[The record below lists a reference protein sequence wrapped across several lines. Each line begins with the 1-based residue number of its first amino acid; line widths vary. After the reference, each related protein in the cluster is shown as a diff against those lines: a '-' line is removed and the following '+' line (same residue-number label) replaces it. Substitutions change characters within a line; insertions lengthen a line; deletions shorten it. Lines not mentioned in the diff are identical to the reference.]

1 MKITNKNRPIVLPEA
16 PAEPLSP
23 VVTTFVQ
30 IGATLLFIFVMVLV
44 WF

>member
-1 MKITNKNRPIVLPEA
+1 MKITNKNRPVVLPEA
-16 PAEPLSP
+16 PAKPLSP
-23 VVTTFVQ
+23 VVSTMMQ